1 MSGMEYAEFEDA
13 GSAGEKGTMGYG
25 FVDEVIRLESLA
37 PGIVFGT
44 VDVVCRTCGEI
55 SSLKCNADGSNTY
68 ICPQCGER
76 TEL

>member
-1 MSGMEYAEFEDA
+1 MDD
-13 GSAGEKGTMGYG
+13 G
-25 FVDEVIRLESLA
+25 FRDEVIRLESLA

-44 VDVVCRTCGEI
+44 VDVVCQACGEF
-55 SSLKCNADGSNTY
+55 SSLTCNADGSNTY